1 MTSWTLTRAK
11 QIEKLDHIVSFIEI
25 EIEIED
31 LKAVK
36 TSNALS
42 LSESES
48 RQVADSRQQ
57 TAAWRPISRMTSSKV
72 RSPALSCPV
81 SGCLSA
87 HSSDDL

>member
-1 MTSWTLTRAK
+1 MTSWTLIRVK

-25 EIEIED
+25 EIEIEKED

-42 LSESES
+42 LSKSES

-57 TAAWRPISRMTSSKV
+57 HGGR
-72 RSPALSCPV
+72 
-81 SGCLSA
+81 
-87 HSSDDL
+87 

>member
-1 MTSWTLTRAK
+1 MTSWTLIRVK

-25 EIEIED
+25 EIEVEIEKED

-42 LSESES
+42 LSKSES

-57 TAAWRPISRMTSSKV
+57 HGGR
-72 RSPALSCPV
+72 
-81 SGCLSA
+81 
-87 HSSDDL
+87 

>member
-1 MTSWTLTRAK
+1 MSSWTLTRVK

-25 EIEIED
+25 EIEEED

-42 LSESES
+42 LSKSES

-57 TAAWRPISRMTSSKV
+57 HGGRLAA
-72 RSPALSCPV
+72 
-81 SGCLSA
+81 
-87 HSSDDL
+87 